1 MTLSDVEIWAEIG
14 AGRLVLD
21 PSPNGDRIGNS
32 SIDLL
37 LHDELLILPSRE
49 KVESMGITIN
59 PSAPEMQVMSLLSE
73 LGERINLPDSGP
85 YTMEPNHL
93 VIGKT
98 FEYLK
103 LPTHLAA
110 RIEGKSSLARLG
122 LSVHITAPTIQAGWE
137 GRIYLEMNNVGP
149 FDIQLSPKMEIAQLI
164 IEHVGLPTRGKS
176 EGRFWGQ
183 R

>member
-21 PSPNGDRIGNS
+21 PPPDGDRIGNS

-37 LHDELLILPSRE
+37 LHEELTVLPSRE
-49 KVESMGITIN
+49 KVVSMGITVN
-59 PSAPEMQVMSLLSE
+59 PSTPEMQVMSLLE
-73 LGERINLPDSGP
+73 LGDNVKLTDSSS

-98 FEYLK
+98 LEYLK

-149 FDIQLSPKMEIAQLI
+149 FDIQLSPQMEIAQLI